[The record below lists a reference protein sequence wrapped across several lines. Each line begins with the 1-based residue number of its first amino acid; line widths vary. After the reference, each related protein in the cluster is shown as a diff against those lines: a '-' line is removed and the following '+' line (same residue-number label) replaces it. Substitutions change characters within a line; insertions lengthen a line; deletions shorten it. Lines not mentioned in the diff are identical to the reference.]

1 MNLMDLWLLFTI
13 KQIAEEFGGEFSR
26 LGENTEKYITF
37 SVPIEKRVTRID
49 KIRKEITKN
58 ISYS

>member
-1 MNLMDLWLLFTI
+1 MDLWFIFTI
-13 KQIAEEFGGEFSR
+13 KQIAEEFGGEFSC
-26 LGENTEKYITF
+26 LGENSEKYITF